1 MMKLGKMIILNVII
15 LLILVGGGFAAY
27 AYYNNTVNYLTTD
40 NAQIAGQQVSIVAPA
55 TGKLTDWNA
64 KVGNSFSKG
73 QQLGTILAAGT
84 GTGAAAAPTTIPVT
98 IPTNGTVVQTNAVKD
113 SFVAAGTPLATAYD
127 LSNLWVTANID
138 ETAIND
144 IATNQDVDIYVDA
157 FPNTPLKGK
166 VDTIG
171 LATAGTFSLLPN
183 SNTSGNY
190 TKVTQE
196 IPVKI
201 TIDDVKGLN
210 IVPGMNVTVRI
221 HK

>member
-1 MMKLGKMIILNVII
+1 MIILNVII
-15 LLILVGGGFAAY
+15 LLILVGGGFAVY
-27 AYYNNTVNYLTTD
+27 SYYNNAVNYLSTD

-55 TGKLTDWNA
+55 AGKLTDWNVQ
-64 KVGNSFSKG
+64 VGNTFSKD
-73 QQLGTILAAGT
+73 QKLGTVTAAS
-84 GTGAAAAPTTIPVT
+84 ADPEAAPTKVSVT
-98 IPTNGTVVQTNAVKD
+98 IPTDGTVVQTSAVKD

-127 LSNLWVTANID
+127 LGHLYVTANIE
-138 ETAIND
+138 ETKIDD
-144 IATNQDVDIYVDA
+144 ISPDQEVDIYVDA

-171 LATAGTFSLLPN
+171 LATAGTFSLLPT

-190 TKVTQE
+190 TKVTQLV
-196 IPVKI
+196 PVKI
-201 TIDDVKGLN
+201 TIDDAKGLS